1 MGIDKLDGVVE
12 VYILNNIDE
21 AKKTGWLNLSF
32 CNLIALPDPMFE
44 LTNLQALSLQHNY
57 LTELPDRITQLSGL
71 TELYLESNQ
80 LTELPASIG
89 QLVNLKKLHL
99 KGNQFKMLPPEIGL
113 LTNLIELDISNNQ
126 LTALPPEI
134 TQLTNLKNLFVSGNP
149 LQTPPIELANRGIE
163 AITEYFN
170 NTGAMA
176 VLPNEKPEFAWN
188 NEGNLH
194 FEYHY
199 KRGARQVIAL
209 FSNLQRRREAIE
221 NNCQWADGV
230 VINQE
235 NARGLVEIDPTQSII
250 NIWVDGAD
258 KKEFLRSIRR
268 DLQNIHQ
275 SLGLSDAKEAVSCI
289 CRQCNREPQM
299 FTLES
304 LKKMASEGQ
313 YKVLC
318 AKSHEEI
325 SIADILNEYDVA
337 PIHKTDDPFNGWHP
351 ENMGDIK
358 FIVQKGQVVVLHGRQ
373 SGARY
378 TYEQVNQIIYELI
391 KKKINSETE
400 RRNMVENLHILKN
413 PGADRAKR
421 QVAAGLFKVFITYLS
436 QNGEEVMAGFLY
448 EAVKNLPLIN

>member
-12 VYILNNIDE
+12 VYILNNIEE

-44 LTNLQALSLQHNY
+44 LANLQALSLQHNY
-57 LTELPDRITQLSGL
+57 LTELPDRITQLADL

-80 LTELPASIG
+80 LIELSASIG

-99 KGNQFKMLPPEIGL
+99 KGNQLKTLPPEIGL

-126 LTALPPEI
+126 ISALPPEI

-149 LQTPPIELANRGIE
+149 LQTPPLELANRGIE
-163 AITEYFN
+163 AIVDYFN
-170 NTGAMA
+170 NTGA
-176 VLPNEKPEFAWN
+176 VPVPNEKPDFNWN
-188 NEGNLH
+188 HDHNLC

-199 KRGARQVIAL
+199 KRGARQVIAQ
-209 FSNLQRRREAIE
+209 FGNLQRRREIVE

-230 VINQE
+230 IIKQE
-235 NARGLVEIDPTQSII
+235 NTRALVEIDSTQSII
-250 NIWVDGAD
+250 IIRVDGAA
-258 KKEFLRSIRR
+258 KKDFLRDIRR
-268 DLQNIHQ
+268 DFHNIHQ
-275 SLGLSDAKEAVSCI
+275 SLGLSDAREAVSCI
-289 CRQCNREPQM
+289 CGQCIREPQM
-299 FTLES
+299 YILES
-304 LKKMASEGQ
+304 LKKSAAEGQ
-313 YKVLC
+313 YKVSC
-318 AKSHEEI
+318 PKSGEEI
-325 SIADILNEYDVA
+325 SIADILNEFDSV
-337 PIHKTDDPFNGWHP
+337 PVHKTDDPFDGWRP

-373 SGARY
+373 SGTRY

-413 PGADRAKR
+413 PTSDRSKR

-436 QNGEEVMAGFLY
+436 KNGEEVMAGFLY
-448 EAVKNLPLIN
+448 EAVKNLPLMN